1 MMGAT
6 FVFYQHKWS
15 YTQMATQL
23 SSLKI
28 TNVVRQTTT
37 NTSEFRKNK
46 LLKKLDEQIALATA
60 QKNGELFTVKRL
72 KNVKDQNG
80 NSIQIEVAKRVSQ
93 WFWTDNTVGKTF
105 VQIKYGTKILE
116 IQKNKNTI
124 ETASSDDLVKALAIV
139 RSSVANGE
147 LDSVIEA
154 ASVKVRERFGK

>member
-1 MMGAT
+1 
-6 FVFYQHKWS
+6 
-15 YTQMATQL
+15 MATQL

-72 KNVKDQNG
+72 KNVKDEIG
-80 NSIQIEVAKRVSQ
+80 NATQIEVAKRVSP
-93 WFWTDNTVGKTF
+93 WFWTDNNKTY
-105 VQIKYGTKILE
+105 VQIRYGTRVLE
-116 IQKNKNTI
+116 LQKGKNSI
-124 ETASSDDLVKALAIV
+124 ETASTDDLVKTLSIV
-139 RSSVANGE
+139 RTCVANGE

-154 ASVKVRERFGK
+154 ASVKVRQRFGKLI

>member
-1 MMGAT
+1 
-6 FVFYQHKWS
+6 
-15 YTQMATQL
+15 MATQI

-72 KNVKDQNG
+72 KTVKDEHS
-80 NSIQIEVAKRVSQ
+80 NSTQIEVSKRVSP
-93 WFWTDNTVGKTF
+93 WFWTDNNKTF
-105 VQIKYGTKILE
+105 VQIRYGTRVLE
-116 IQKNKNTI
+116 LQKGKNTI
-124 ETASSDDLVKALAIV
+124 ECAGPDDLVKTLCVV
-139 RSSVANGE
+139 RTCVANGE
-147 LDSVIEA
+147 LDVVIEA

>member
-1 MMGAT
+1 
-6 FVFYQHKWS
+6 
-15 YTQMATQL
+15 MATQL

-28 TNVVRQTTT
+28 TNVVRQMTANT
-37 NTSEFRKNK
+37 NEFRKNK

-72 KNVKDQNG
+72 KNVKDGNG
-80 NSIQIEVAKRVSQ
+80 NSTQIEVSKRVSP
-93 WFWTDNTVGKTF
+93 WFWADNNKTF

-124 ETASSDDLVKALAIV
+124 ECVSQDDLVKTLAIV
-139 RSSVANGE
+139 RTCVANGE

-154 ASVKVRERFGK
+154 ASVKVRERFGKLI

>member
-1 MMGAT
+1 
-6 FVFYQHKWS
+6 
-15 YTQMATQL
+15 MATQL

-72 KNVKDQNG
+72 KNVKDENG
-80 NSIQIEVAKRVSQ
+80 NSTQIEVLKRVSP
-93 WFWTDNTVGKTF
+93 WFWADNNKTF
-105 VQIKYGTKILE
+105 VQIRYGTRVLE
-116 IQKNKNTI
+116 LQKGKNTI

>member
-1 MMGAT
+1 
-6 FVFYQHKWS
+6 
-15 YTQMATQL
+15 MATQL

-72 KNVKDQNG
+72 KNVKDENG
-80 NSIQIEVAKRVSQ
+80 NSLQIEVAKRVSQ
-93 WFWTDNTVGKTF
+93 WFWTDNSVGKTF

-124 ETASSDDLVKALAIV
+124 ECASTDDLVKTLGIV
-139 RSSVANGE
+139 RTCVANGE
-147 LDSVIEA
+147 LDVVIEA